1 MPRYLDGLM
10 PNTSVRIAVPKAW
23 KTLLDIEDFDALARP
38 PEKWRELDSS
48 PASILRHSTSSTP
61 YRDDER
67 EIFHIYGDRH
77 VLLRL
82 HSGDINYWYSIE
94 VFEKK
99 PDEKDFENALAIHVF
114 SDQVSFN
121 IPCRNG
127 DRIEGWFL
135 AYAGNRHR
143 EQLKVGPLSGGEE
156 ARSKVSTTR
165 ICYDNP
171 HFAPTVNNSLV
182 KQIASTDRAT

>member
-1 MPRYLDGLM
+1 MLANITEVPQTALMPRYLDGLM

-121 IPCRNG
+121 IPAETEIALRDG
-127 DRIEGWFL
+127 SLLTLEIVTE
-135 AYAGNRHR
+135 
-143 EQLKVGPLSGGEE
+143 
-156 ARSKVSTTR
+156 
-165 ICYDNP
+165 
-171 HFAPTVNNSLV
+171 NS
-182 KQIASTDRAT
+182 